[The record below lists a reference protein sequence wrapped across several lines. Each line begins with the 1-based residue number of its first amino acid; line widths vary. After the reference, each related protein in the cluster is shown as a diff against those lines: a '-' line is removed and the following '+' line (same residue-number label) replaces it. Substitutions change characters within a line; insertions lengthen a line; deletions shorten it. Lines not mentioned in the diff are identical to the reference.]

1 MEKINLFPTTI
12 GKFNLID
19 YADWVAKRYEH
30 HMFERGQTGE
40 IDGKVLVHLDPQMNS
55 FMLEVNDCIDEYLC
69 SMNVRYDIHF
79 MKTWYAV
86 SGEDS
91 SVPNHCHDPAH
102 ISWVYYLDTQDPLTF
117 TKDSQNEWFPQAFAD
132 AEKNFFNTSVWE
144 ENTKEGDLLI
154 FPANLKHMT
163 YNTGHRWSVAGDVL
177 LTNPDLNKEGGLTH
191 PQYWKQF

>member
-12 GKFNLID
+12 GKFNLLD
-19 YADWVAKRYEH
+19 YTDWVAKRYED

-55 FMLEVNDCIDEYLC
+55 FMLEVNECIDEYLC
-69 SMNVRYDIHF
+69 CMNVRYNIHF
-79 MKTWYAV
+79 MKTWYAI

-117 TKDSQNEWFPQAFAD
+117 TKDSENEWFPHAFAE

-144 ENTKEGDLLI
+144 EHTQEGDLLI

-163 YNTGHRWSVAGDVL
+163 RNTAHRWSVAGDVL
-177 LTNPDLNKEGGLTH
+177 LTNLDLNKEGGLTH
-191 PQYWKQF
+191 PKYWKQF